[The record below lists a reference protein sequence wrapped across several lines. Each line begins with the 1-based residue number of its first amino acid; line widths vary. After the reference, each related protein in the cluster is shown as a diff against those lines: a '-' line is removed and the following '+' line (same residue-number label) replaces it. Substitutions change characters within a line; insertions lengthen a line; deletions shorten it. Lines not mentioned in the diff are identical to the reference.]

1 MSYKWDKKRRK
12 AVSEK
17 VVEVMEQRPHD
28 LGDDNWSEDSKNR
41 FLQFKKDCL
50 FQTKR
55 FFVFFFLIFMQ
66 NEGDYLSKVYFQIQL
81 TASSRTKLA
90 SVQFFFTLH
99 FFYYTV
105 RVKITFLQ

>member
-55 FFVFFFLIFMQ
+55 VFGVFFFF
-66 NEGDYLSKVYFQIQL
+66 
-81 TASSRTKLA
+81 
-90 SVQFFFTLH
+90 
-99 FFYYTV
+99 
-105 RVKITFLQ
+105 